1 MLRAGLIG
9 FPSTGKTTLFELL
22 SRKSGTPAKPRSG
35 KNETNTGTA
44 DVPDNRLDRLNALFS
59 PEKNVPATVVF
70 SDILGASNPQNLIDV
85 APYREANA
93 LLHVVRAFRAGE
105 VPHVAGTIDPYRD
118 ARTME
123 DELILADLAVTERR
137 LERIKKDKK
146 KGASKALE
154 LESNVLSECKR
165 ALERGE
171 PIRTLSFETL
181 EYKTLRGFQFLSAKP
196 LLLII
201 NLDESD
207 VQQAEN
213 AIELTNLTEIVSS
226 KSTKAVPVFAK
237 IELEIS
243 QLDPNES
250 PLFLEDL
257 GLKETGLDRI
267 IQATY
272 DLLGYISFFTVG
284 KDECRAWS
292 IPKGTAAPEA
302 AAEIHSDIQQGFI
315 RAEVVRYED
324 LLLRGSMNECR
335 DHGEVRLEG
344 KEYVVKDGDVINF
357 RFAK

>member
-137 LERIKKDKK
+137 LERIKKT
-146 KGASKALE
+146 
-154 LESNVLSECKR
+154 KR
-165 ALERGE
+165 KVR
-171 PIRTLSFETL
+171 P
-181 EYKTLRGFQFLSAKP
+181 KP
-196 LLLII
+196 
-201 NLDESD
+201 
-207 VQQAEN
+207 
-213 AIELTNLTEIVSS
+213 
-226 KSTKAVPVFAK
+226 
-237 IELEIS
+237 
-243 QLDPNES
+243 
-250 PLFLEDL
+250 
-257 GLKETGLDRI
+257 
-267 IQATY
+267 
-272 DLLGYISFFTVG
+272 
-284 KDECRAWS
+284 
-292 IPKGTAAPEA
+292 
-302 AAEIHSDIQQGFI
+302 
-315 RAEVVRYED
+315 
-324 LLLRGSMNECR
+324 
-335 DHGEVRLEG
+335 
-344 KEYVVKDGDVINF
+344 
-357 RFAK
+357 